1 MTELLTTYL
10 EQHQKHKDTQ
20 RREKFRALAIK
31 LMQSKEARNQLK
43 PLEVLQMIPGD
54 WPLKSSDCDLI
65 GFLSSIFDHQLTVEE
80 NSKIEY
86 NLTKMEEFNTELE
99 HNELQSAYLIIR
111 EETDCKV
118 CHTKL
123 GHKKIRIYPHGMAFH
138 MRCAKNPSEC
148 PITKQRFDIDAILSS
163 NMNDLG
169 DL

>member
-1 MTELLTTYL
+1 
-10 EQHQKHKDTQ
+10 
-20 RREKFRALAIK
+20 
-31 LMQSKEARNQLK
+31 
-43 PLEVLQMIPGD
+43 MIPGD

-99 HNELQSAYLIIR
+99 HNDLQSAYLIIR